1 MDFALFRDRVWR
13 AAKLD
18 NQLYEEVEADRGAL
32 GQAML
37 VVVLSSVAAG
47 LGGVTEAGLVGL
59 LVGTVA
65 ALAGW
70 YIWAWLV
77 YLIGTRWF
85 PEPQT
90 QADAGELLRTIGFSS
105 APGLIRILGVVPGLA
120 ILVNV
125 VASIWMLIAMV
136 IAVRTA
142 LDYRSTWRAIGVC
155 VIGWFIQTVVLV
167 VLFAMIGREF

>member
-1 MDFALFRDRVWR
+1 MNFALFTDRLWR

-18 NQLYEEVEADRGAL
+18 NQLYEEVEADQGAL

-37 VVVLSSVAAG
+37 VVVLSSLAAG
-47 LGGVTEAGLVGL
+47 LGGLTEGGTGGL
-59 LVGTVA
+59 LVGTA
-65 ALAGW
+65 GALAGW
-70 YIWAWLV
+70 YIWAWLI

-105 APGLIRILGVVPGLA
+105 SPGLIRVLGVVPGLA
-120 ILVNV
+120 ILVNL
-125 VASIWMLIAMV
+125 VASIWMLIAMI

-155 VIGWFIQTVVLV
+155 LVGWFIQTVL
-167 VLFAMIGREF
+167 LLMLLAMVGR